1 MFLRYKK
8 GGAYMKRV
16 LRIGSDIFLLGFILI
31 CVLPFVYMILM
42 SFRSTVNAYDFRF
55 GLSDLTIEQYVT
67 IFEDPVF
74 VRYFFN
80 SVYVAGAGVLLTLF
94 TSCTAGYAFAKF
106 RFKGN
111 DKLFFLL
118 ILTLLVPSK
127 AVMVPLY
134 IVVKGLGWIN
144 TYKALILPI
153 PTAFGVF
160 LMRQTILGIPEELV
174 ESAKLDGASNAKI
187 LWRIILP
194 LTKSSMMTLSV
205 VTFIGAWNNFLWPL
219 IVATKA
225 EMRTLPL
232 ALTTMKTQYEI
243 DAGLLMACAMVSFV
257 PTFIVYLV
265 LQSKLEEGVALSGL
279 KG

>member
-1 MFLRYKK
+1 M
-8 GGAYMKRV
+8 
-16 LRIGSDIFLLGFILI
+16 
-31 CVLPFVYMILM
+31 
-42 SFRSTVNAYDFRF
+42 
-55 GLSDLTIEQYVT
+55 
-67 IFEDPVF
+67 
-74 VRYFFN
+74 
-80 SVYVAGAGVLLTLF
+80 AGAGVILTLF

-127 AVMVPLY
+127 AIMVPLY

-160 LMRQTILGIPEELV
+160 LMRQTILGIPEELI
-174 ESAKLDGASNAKI
+174 ESAKLDGASNVKI
-187 LWRIILP
+187 LWKIILP
-194 LTKSSMMTLSV
+194 LTRSAMMTLSI

-219 IVATKA
+219 IVATKD

-243 DAGLLMACAMVSFV
+243 DVGLLMACAVVSFV

-265 LQSKLEEGVALSGL
+265 LQSKFEEGVALSGL

>member
-1 MFLRYKK
+1 MFLRYKEEHD
-8 GGAYMKRV
+8 MKKL
-16 LRIGSDIFLLGFILI
+16 LRIGSDILLLGLILI
-31 CVLPFVYMILM
+31 CVLPFVYMLLM

-55 GLSDLTIEQYVT
+55 GISNLTIEQYVT

-80 SVYVAGAGVLLTLF
+80 SVYVAGAGVILTLF

-127 AVMVPLY
+127 AIMVPLY

-160 LMRQTILGIPEELV
+160 LMRQTILGIPEELI
-174 ESAKLDGASNAKI
+174 ESAKLDGASNVKI
-187 LWRIILP
+187 LWKIILP
-194 LTKSSMMTLSV
+194 LTRSAMMTLSI

-219 IVATKA
+219 IVATKD

-243 DAGLLMACAMVSFV
+243 DVGLLMACAVVSFV

-265 LQSKLEEGVALSGL
+265 LQSKFEEGVALSGL

>member
-1 MFLRYKK
+1 MKK
-8 GGAYMKRV
+8 L
-16 LRIGSDIFLLGFILI
+16 LRIGSDILLLGLILI
-31 CVLPFVYMILM
+31 CVLPFVYMLLM

-55 GLSDLTIEQYVT
+55 GISNLTIEQYVA

-80 SVYVAGAGVLLTLF
+80 SVYVAGAGV
-94 TSCTAGYAFAKF
+94 
-106 RFKGN
+106 
-111 DKLFFLL
+111 

-127 AVMVPLY
+127 AIMVPLY

-160 LMRQTILGIPEELV
+160 LMRQTILGIPEELI
-174 ESAKLDGASNAKI
+174 ESAKLDGASNVKI
-187 LWRIILP
+187 LWKIILP
-194 LTKSSMMTLSV
+194 LTRSAMMTLSI

-219 IVATKA
+219 IVATKD

-243 DAGLLMACAMVSFV
+243 DVGLLMACAVVSFV

-265 LQSKLEEGVALSGL
+265 LQSKFEEGVALSGL

>member
-1 MFLRYKK
+1 MKK
-8 GGAYMKRV
+8 L
-16 LRIGSDIFLLGFILI
+16 LRIGSDILLLGLILI
-31 CVLPFVYMILM
+31 CVLPFVYMLLM

-55 GLSDLTIEQYVT
+55 GISNLTIEQYVT

-80 SVYVAGAGVLLTLF
+80 SVYVAGAGVILTLF

-127 AVMVPLY
+127 AIMVPLY

-160 LMRQTILGIPEELV
+160 LMRQTILGIPEELI
-174 ESAKLDGASNAKI
+174 ESAKLDGASNVKI
-187 LWRIILP
+187 LRKIILP
-194 LTKSSMMTLSV
+194 LTRSAMMTLSI

-219 IVATKA
+219 IVATKD

-243 DAGLLMACAMVSFV
+243 DVGLLMACAVVSFV

-265 LQSKLEEGVALSGL
+265 LQSKFEEGVALSGL

>member
-1 MFLRYKK
+1 MFLRYKEEHD
-8 GGAYMKRV
+8 MKKL
-16 LRIGSDIFLLGFILI
+16 LRIGSDILLWGLILI
-31 CVLPFVYMILM
+31 CVLPFVYMLLM

-55 GLSDLTIEQYVT
+55 GISNLTIEQYVM

-80 SVYVAGAGVLLTLF
+80 SVYVAGAGV
-94 TSCTAGYAFAKF
+94 
-106 RFKGN
+106 
-111 DKLFFLL
+111 

-127 AVMVPLY
+127 AIMVPLY

-160 LMRQTILGIPEELV
+160 LMRQTILGIPEELI
-174 ESAKLDGASNAKI
+174 ESAKLDGASNVKI
-187 LWRIILP
+187 LWKIILP
-194 LTKSSMMTLSV
+194 LTRSAMMTLSI

-219 IVATKA
+219 IVATKD

-243 DAGLLMACAMVSFV
+243 DVGLLMACAVVSFV

-265 LQSKLEEGVALSGL
+265 LQSKFEEGVALSGL

>member
-1 MFLRYKK
+1 MKK
-8 GGAYMKRV
+8 L
-16 LRIGSDIFLLGFILI
+16 LRIGSDILLWGLILI
-31 CVLPFVYMILM
+31 CVLPFVYMLLM

-55 GLSDLTIEQYVT
+55 GISNLTIEQYVT

-80 SVYVAGAGVLLTLF
+80 SVYVAGAGV
-94 TSCTAGYAFAKF
+94 
-106 RFKGN
+106 
-111 DKLFFLL
+111 
-118 ILTLLVPSK
+118 ILTLLVLSK
-127 AVMVPLY
+127 AIMVPLY

-160 LMRQTILGIPEELV
+160 LMRQTILGIPEELI
-174 ESAKLDGASNAKI
+174 ESAKLDGASNVKI
-187 LWRIILP
+187 LWKIILP
-194 LTKSSMMTLSV
+194 LTRSAMMTLSI

-219 IVATKA
+219 IVATKD

-243 DAGLLMACAMVSFV
+243 DVGLLMACAVVSFV

-265 LQSKLEEGVALSGL
+265 LQSKFEEGVALSGL
-279 KG
+279 KGEKGLLFRLYG

>member
-1 MFLRYKK
+1 MFLRYKEEHD
-8 GGAYMKRV
+8 MKKL
-16 LRIGSDIFLLGFILI
+16 LRIGSDILLLGLILI
-31 CVLPFVYMILM
+31 CVLPFVYMLLM

-55 GLSDLTIEQYVT
+55 GISNLTIEQYVT

-80 SVYVAGAGVLLTLF
+80 SVYVAGAGVILTLF

-127 AVMVPLY
+127 AIMVPLY

-160 LMRQTILGIPEELV
+160 LMRQTILGIPEELI
-174 ESAKLDGASNAKI
+174 ESAKLDGASNVKI
-187 LWRIILP
+187 LRKIILP
-194 LTKSSMMTLSV
+194 LTRSAMMTLSI

-219 IVATKA
+219 IVATKD

-243 DAGLLMACAMVSFV
+243 DVGLLMACAVVSFV

-265 LQSKLEEGVALSGL
+265 LQSKFEEGVALSGL

>member
-1 MFLRYKK
+1 MFLRYKEEHD
-8 GGAYMKRV
+8 MKKL
-16 LRIGSDIFLLGFILI
+16 LRIGSDILLLGLILI
-31 CVLPFVYMILM
+31 CVLPFVYMLLM

-55 GLSDLTIEQYVT
+55 GISNLTIEQYVT

-80 SVYVAGAGVLLTLF
+80 SVYVAGAGVILTLF

-127 AVMVPLY
+127 AIMVPLY

-160 LMRQTILGIPEELV
+160 LMRQTILGIPEELI
-174 ESAKLDGASNAKI
+174 ESAKLDGASNVKI
-187 LWRIILP
+187 LWKIILP
-194 LTKSSMMTLSV
+194 LTRSAMMTLSI

-219 IVATKA
+219 IVATKD

-243 DAGLLMACAMVSFV
+243 DVGLLMACAVVSFV

-265 LQSKLEEGVALSGL
+265 LQSKFEEGVALSGM

>member
-1 MFLRYKK
+1 M
-8 GGAYMKRV
+8 
-16 LRIGSDIFLLGFILI
+16 
-31 CVLPFVYMILM
+31 
-42 SFRSTVNAYDFRF
+42 
-55 GLSDLTIEQYVT
+55 T

-80 SVYVAGAGVLLTLF
+80 SVYVAGAGV
-94 TSCTAGYAFAKF
+94 
-106 RFKGN
+106 
-111 DKLFFLL
+111 

-127 AVMVPLY
+127 AIMVPLY

-160 LMRQTILGIPEELV
+160 LMRQTILGIPEELI
-174 ESAKLDGASNAKI
+174 ESAKLDGASNVKI
-187 LWRIILP
+187 LWKIILP
-194 LTKSSMMTLSV
+194 LTRSAMMTLSI

-219 IVATKA
+219 IVATKD

-243 DAGLLMACAMVSFV
+243 DVGLLMACAVVSFV

-265 LQSKLEEGVALSGL
+265 LQSKFEEGVALSGL